1 MDKVKIVETLKQ
13 RGYDEKSANL
23 VANDLLELK
32 SPLDKYLQEWIDD
45 GIIRDFKTNNY

>member
-23 VANDLLELK
+23 GAG
-32 SPLDKYLQEWIDD
+32 
-45 GIIRDFKTNNY
+45 GILRG

>member
-23 VANDLLELK
+23 VANDLL
-32 SPLDKYLQEWIDD
+32 
-45 GIIRDFKTNNY
+45 N